1 MKQSSPNSE
10 KLELLLDLLHH
21 LKTRHPLSLLLFFG
35 LVSNLIFAPAIYA
48 ATGSDIPQKT
58 AYALGL
64 LGLVT
69 VALSIYL
76 FFVIFQPEKF

>member
-1 MKQSSPNSE
+1 MKRLSSNSE
-10 KLELLLDLLHH
+10 KLELLLDLLQH
-21 LKTRHPLSLLLFFG
+21 LKTRHPLSLLLFLG
-35 LVSNLIFAPAIYA
+35 LISNLIFAPAIYA
-48 ATGSDIPQKT
+48 ATGSELPQKT

>member
-1 MKQSSPNSE
+1 MKQFTTNSE
-10 KLELLLDLLHH
+10 KLELLLDLLQH
-21 LKTRHPLSLLLFFG
+21 LKTRHPLSLLLFLG
-35 LVSNLIFAPAIYA
+35 LISNLIFAPAIYA
-48 ATGSDIPQKT
+48 ATGTDISQKT

-64 LGLVT
+64 LGLLT

>member
-1 MKQSSPNSE
+1 MKQSSTSE
-10 KLELLLDLLHH
+10 KLELLLDLLQH
-21 LKTRHPLSLLLFFG
+21 LKTRHPLSLLLFLG
-35 LVSNLIFAPAIYA
+35 LTFNLIFAPAIYA
-48 ATGSDIPQKT
+48 ATDIDITQKT

>member
-1 MKQSSPNSE
+1 MKQSSTSE
-10 KLELLLDLLHH
+10 KLELLLDLLQH
-21 LKTRHPLSLLLFFG
+21 LKTRHPLSLLLFLG
-35 LVSNLIFAPAIYA
+35 LTFNLIFAPAIYA
-48 ATGSDIPQKT
+48 ATGSDMTSKT

-64 LGLVT
+64 LGLFT